1 MSWQIKKQDIPLLAI
16 GAKILS
22 CGGGGNTK
30 TVQNLLMSIMSDED
44 AIVVKT
50 ISDLVDERVV
60 AVGIMGS
67 TILYDEHIPSGR
79 EGVQVLEVY
88 ESTHGTKVDAL
99 IPIEIGGVNALTPLV
114 TAVLK
119 NLPVVDGDGMG
130 RAYPELSMTTFHLS
144 GIPVAPLV
152 LQTDDENMFIEDVD
166 TIQSTTELAKDF
178 MVRNEGFA
186 HLLCFAANA
195 RKIKTS
201 MIPGSLKLI
210 HRLGVAV
217 KKDTLKS
224 QKIEEISAVFENSI
238 YGKPNLVI
246 SGVVSGVNRWF
257 EKGSLVGRLIVEG
270 RFSSSNKR
278 IEIEFKNEFISIKE
292 EEQYVCTTPDLILVL
307 NEENLLPYNV
317 SEIQAGHSVIVFA
330 VQAPNILRT
339 KEMLELVGPENFD
352 LAVSY
357 KSLPGEFDY
366 ETRY

>member
-22 CGGGGNTK
+22 CGGGGDTK
-30 TVQNLLMSIMSDED
+30 TVQHLLMSIMSDQDE
-44 AIVVKT
+44 IIVKT
-50 ISDLVDERVV
+50 ISDLVDEWVV

-67 TILYDEHIPSGR
+67 TILFDEHIPSGR
-79 EGVQVLEVY
+79 EGVQVLELY
-88 ESTHGTKVDAL
+88 ESTHKTKVGAL

-119 NLPVVDGDGMG
+119 NFPVVDGDGMG
-130 RAYPELSMTTFHLS
+130 RAFPELSMTTFHLS

-152 LQTDDENMFIEDVD
+152 LQTHDEHMFIQDLD

-217 KKDTLKS
+217 KKDTSKS
-224 QKIEEISAVFENSI
+224 QKIEEISDVFENSI
-238 YGKPNLVI
+238 YGRPNPVI
-246 SGVVSGVNRWF
+246 SGVVSEVNRWF
-257 EKGSLVGRLIVEG
+257 EKGSLVGKLTVEG
-270 RFSSSNKR
+270 RSSFANKR

-292 EEQYVCTTPDLILVL
+292 EQYVSTTPDLILVL
-307 NEENLLPYNV
+307 NDDNLLPYSV

-357 KSLPGEFDY
+357 KTLPGEF
-366 ETRY
+366 RL